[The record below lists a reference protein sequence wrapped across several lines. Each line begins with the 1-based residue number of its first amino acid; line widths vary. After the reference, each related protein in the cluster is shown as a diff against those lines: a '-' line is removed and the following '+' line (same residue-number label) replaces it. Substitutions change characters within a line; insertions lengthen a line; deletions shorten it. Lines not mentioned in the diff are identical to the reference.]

1 MENLKNIKDLKEFAS
16 MVLQVVQ
23 ENERLNTNIKYI
35 TNEREELKN
44 RCNDLEEEINTLH
57 KQKEIQRI
65 EKSNQKTHIEHLQN
79 EKEELE
85 NRCNDLEE
93 HISKHLDYKET
104 NQTNKVMEV
113 KELLLKNLDLDG
125 ISYLIEESISLE
137 VNESRFCIEVS
148 KELDEDKVKN
158 IIKNEIVSSFDAI
171 VYDIEFETKKEKEGI
186 DENY

>member
-1 MENLKNIKDLKEFAS
+1 MENLKNIKDLKEFAN
-16 MVLQVVQ
+16 VILQVIK

-93 HISKHLDYKET
+93 HISKHLEYKEI
-104 NQTNKVMEV
+104 NQTKKVMEV
-113 KELLLKNLDLDG
+113 KELLLKNLDLNG
-125 ISYLIEESISLE
+125 IAYLIEESISLE
-137 VNESRFCIEVS
+137 VSEKRFSIEVS
-148 KELDEDKVKN
+148 KELDVLEVSK
-158 IIKNEIVSSFDAI
+158 IIENEIVSSFDAI

-186 DENY
+186 DENL